1 MGRVIEAWDPDLAR
15 HVALKVPLASPDES
29 GERLARFVAEARLT
43 ARLDHPGICPV
54 HEMGVS
60 PDGRVYF
67 VMKRIG
73 GRTLRGILAAVASG
87 DPRAREEFGRH
98 RLLTL
103 FVQVC
108 QAVAFAHDRGVVHRD
123 LKPENVM
130 IGPYGEVFVM
140 DWGVARASGVEP
152 SAPGAAPATSPW
164 AGGAG
169 LTAAGATLGTPG
181 YMSPEQAW
189 SRAEEVGAPSDVWS
203 LGALLFEILACR
215 RAFEADDPYVL
226 MFRAA
231 REPPPD
237 PRAHAPGAGVEDEI
251 AEICLR
257 AMAPAPA
264 ERFPHAG
271 ALARSVSAYLDGTR
285 RSEQAHASV
294 VEGKAGLVRA
304 ETLRRQGEARAR
316 EAEEALRAIP
326 EWRPEGEKRAARA
339 KLRVSEDARIEADA
353 LETEAV
359 ERFHAA
365 LRLVPE
371 HGEARETLADLYARR
386 LEEAEARRDRAA
398 SRGFEML
405 LRAWGGPRH
414 GPLLAGDGAV
424 TLLTDPPGAS
434 VEAYRYVDDDGRL
447 VLQPY
452 GDLGITPL
460 DHVPLPMGSWLLVL
474 RAEGRPPVR
483 YPVHLPRGHHWDGVP
498 PGGGGPLPVLLPG
511 PGQLGPDDVYVPAGW
526 FAAGGDPMAARCGPR
541 ARVWLDA
548 FVLRRYPV
556 TNEGYIAWLDS
567 LVGEGRED
575 EAARRCPRE
584 QGGTMG
590 RSGSPIYGRD
600 PQGRFLLRPDSEG
613 DVWRPDW
620 PVVRVGWADAVE
632 FARGEA
638 CRSGQPWRLPGEWE
652 REKAA
657 RGVDGRWFP
666 WGDGVDASRCCCRDS
681 HAGRPLLAPVSS
693 FPVDESPY
701 GVRGC
706 AGNSRDWCA
715 DAWVTADPLRDG
727 EAATIRWTGDDAW
740 REAGSYRAF
749 RGGGWSSASR
759 LSRAAH
765 RFASVPDNRMATVG
779 IRLARSFP

>member
-15 HVALKVPLASPDES
+15 HVALKVPLASPDEG

-54 HEMGVS
+54 HEMGLS
-60 PDGRVYF
+60 PDGRIFF

-73 GRTLRGILAAVASG
+73 GRTLRGILAGIAAG
-87 DPRAREEFGRH
+87 DPVVREEFGRH

-123 LKPENVM
+123 IKPDNVM

-140 DWGVARASGVEP
+140 DWGVARTSGGD
-152 SAPGAAPATSPW
+152 PGVPAAPPPTPSIP
-164 AGGAG
+164 GGG

-189 SRAEEVGAPSDVWS
+189 SRMGEVGAPSDVWS
-203 LGALLFEILACR
+203 LGAILFEILARR
-215 RAFEADDPYVL
+215 RAFVSDDPYVL

-237 PRAHAPGAGVEDEI
+237 PRVCAPGAGVEDEI

-257 AMAPAPA
+257 AMAQVPA

-271 ALARSVSAYLDGTR
+271 ALARSVSAYLDGRR
-285 RSEQAHASV
+285 RSEQALAAV
-294 VEGKAGLVRA
+294 GEGKESLVRA
-304 ETLRRQGEARAR
+304 ATLRLQGEARAR

-339 KLRVSEDARIEADA
+339 MLREAEDARVEAEA

-371 HGEARETLADLYARR
+371 HAEARGTLADLYARR

-398 SRGFEML
+398 TRGNEML

-414 GPLLAGDGAV
+414 APLLTGEGAV
-424 TLLTDPPGAS
+424 TLLTDPPGAR
-434 VEAYRYVDDDGRL
+434 VEAHRYVEDDGRL

-452 GDLGITPL
+452 GTLGFTPL
-460 DHVPLPMGSWLLVL
+460 ERVPLPMGSWLLVL
-474 RAEGRPPVR
+474 STEGRAPVR
-483 YPVHLPRGHHWDGVP
+483 YPAHVPRGHHWDGVP
-498 PGGGGPLPVLLPG
+498 PGGNGPLPVLLPE
-511 PGQLGPDDVYVPAGW
+511 PAQLGKDDVYVPAGW
-526 FAAGGDPMAARCGPR
+526 FVAGGDPMAARCGPR
-541 ARVWLDA
+541 ARVWLDT
-548 FVLRRYPV
+548 FVVRQHPV
-556 TNEGYIAWLDS
+556 TNEEYIAWLDA
-567 LVGEGRED
+567 LVEEGRED
-575 EAARRCPRE
+575 EAIQRCPRA
-584 QGGTMG
+584 QGGSMG
-590 RSGSPIYGRD
+590 RAGSPLYGRD
-600 PQGRFLLRPDSEG
+600 SQGRFVLRPDAEG
-613 DVWRPDW
+613 DLWRPDW
-620 PVVRVGWADAVE
+620 PVVRVSWGDAVA
-632 FARGEA
+632 FARWEA
-638 CRSGQPWRLPGEWE
+638 GRTGHAWRLPGEWE

-666 WGDGVDASRCCCRDS
+666 WGDGIDASRFCCRDS
-681 HAGRPLLAPVSS
+681 HAGRPLLTSVTS

-706 AGNSRDWCA
+706 AGNVRDWCA

-727 EAATIRWTGDDAW
+727 EAASIRWTGDEAW

-765 RFASVPDNRMATVG
+765 RFASMPENPMSTVG
-779 IRLARSFP
+779 FRLARPFP